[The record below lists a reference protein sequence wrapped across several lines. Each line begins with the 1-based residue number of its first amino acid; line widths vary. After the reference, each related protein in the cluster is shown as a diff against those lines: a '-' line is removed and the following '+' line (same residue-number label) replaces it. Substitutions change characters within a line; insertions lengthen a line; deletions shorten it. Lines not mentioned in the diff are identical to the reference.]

1 VDSEESS
8 SPKIS
13 KWDSVEQ
20 YRLRKMLN
28 KLSNIRGHGTE
39 LVTLYIPSRRPI
51 FDVIAQVRSEKE
63 TASNIKSDLTKIH
76 VHDALT
82 RIIEHLKL
90 FKETP
95 EYGLVIFCGAV
106 STGRGIGTEKIELYS
121 VIPPKAVQVNF
132 YRTDDH
138 FWTDH
143 LKNML
148 NDDKVIGILAIDT
161 QEAGLGILTGDR
173 WEVIDRMTSGIA
185 GKHRQGGQSARRFER
200 LRENELNEYY
210 HRVAD
215 HAKRVFIDQFS
226 VKGIIVGGPGPTKE
240 NFIKEEYLDYRL
252 QNNVIETL
260 DISYSGD
267 EGVREIV
274 DKINDLGIM
283 AEFRMMEEKSI
294 VKKFMTEVHST
305 NGLALYGILDVVK
318 ALQNE
323 LVSMVIVT
331 DDINF
336 AKINTK
342 CKRCGNTSEI
352 ITDRYRLVSTKRE
365 LPSKPCLMCGEAVY
379 ETTERDIVEYLEE
392 LAIATGSKLK
402 IISGKSEEG
411 KQISSLGGIGAI
423 LRFRLHHQQIRPDKC
438 RNLTTTF
445 SDLETA

>member
-1 VDSEESS
+1 MDSKENGSIR
-8 SPKIS
+8 IS
-13 KWDSVEQ
+13 KWDSVAH
-20 YRLRKMLN
+20 YKLRKILN
-28 KLSNIRGHGTE
+28 NLSNITGHGTE

-51 FDVIAQVRSEKE
+51 FDVIAQLRSEKE
-63 TASNIKSDLTKIH
+63 TAANIKSDLTRIH
-76 VHDALT
+76 VQDALS
-82 RIIEHLKL
+82 RIVEHLKL

-95 EYGLVIFCGAV
+95 EHGLVIFCGAV

-148 NDDKVIGILAIDT
+148 NDDKIIGILALDT

-173 WEVIDRMTSGIA
+173 WEIIDRMTSGVA

-267 EGVREIV
+267 EGVREII

-283 AEFRMMEEKSI
+283 AEYRLMEEKSV
-294 VKKFMTEVHST
+294 VKKFMLEVHST
-305 NGLALYGILDVVK
+305 NGLAIYGILDVIK
-318 ALQNE
+318 ALQNGF
-323 LVSMVIVT
+323 VSMVIVT

-336 AKINTK
+336 VKINSK
-342 CKRCGNTSEI
+342 CKSCGNTIEI
-352 ITDRYRLVSTKRE
+352 FTDRHELVSTKQE
-365 LPSKPCLMCGEAVY
+365 LLSKPCVICGEIVY
-379 ETTERDIVEYLEE
+379 ETNERDIVDYLEE
-392 LAIATGSKLK
+392 LATATGSKLE

-411 KQISSLGGIGAI
+411 MQISSLGGIGAI
-423 LRFRLHHQQIRPDKC
+423 LRFRLRAS
-438 RNLTTTF
+438 
-445 SDLETA
+445 SDPTGIVT

>member
-1 VDSEESS
+1 VDSKESRS
-8 SPKIS
+8 ARIS
-13 KWDSVEQ
+13 KWDSVER

-28 KLSNIRGHGTE
+28 NLSNIAGHGTE
-39 LVTLYIPSRRPI
+39 LVTLYIPSQRPI
-51 FDVIAQVRSEKE
+51 FDVIAQLRSEKE
-63 TASNIKSDLTKIH
+63 TAANIKSDLTRIH
-76 VHDALT
+76 VQDALS
-82 RIIEHLKL
+82 RIVGHLKV

-95 EYGLVIFCGAV
+95 EHGLVIFCGAV

-121 VIPPKAVQVNF
+121 VIPPKAIQENF

-138 FWTDH
+138 FWTDN

-173 WEVIDRMTSGIA
+173 WEIIDRMTSGVA

-283 AEFRMMEEKSI
+283 AEYRLMEEKSI
-294 VKKFMTEVHST
+294 VRKFMSEVHST
-305 NGLALYGILDVVK
+305 NGLALYGILDVVR
-318 ALQNE
+318 ALQNGF
-323 LVSMVIVT
+323 VSLVIVT

-342 CKRCGNTSEI
+342 CKRCGNTLEI
-352 ITDRYRLVSTKRE
+352 FIDRHELVSTKQE
-365 LPSKPCLMCGEAVY
+365 LLSKPCIICGEMIY
-379 ETTERDIVEYLEE
+379 ETNEMDIIDYLEE
-392 LAIATGSKLK
+392 LATETGSKLE

-411 KQISSLGGIGAI
+411 MQISSLGRIGAI
-423 LRFRLHHQQIRPDKC
+423 LRFRLPAS
-438 RNLTTTF
+438 
-445 SDLETA
+445 SDPTSIVT

>member
-1 VDSEESS
+1 MDSKENSS
-8 SPKIS
+8 VRIS
-13 KWDSVEQ
+13 KWDSVAH
-20 YRLRKMLN
+20 YKLRKILN
-28 KLSNIRGHGTE
+28 NLSNIAGHGTE

-51 FDVIAQVRSEKE
+51 FDVIAQLRSEKE
-63 TASNIKSDLTKIH
+63 TAANIKSDLTRIH
-76 VHDALT
+76 VQDALS
-82 RIIEHLKL
+82 RIVEHLKL

-95 EYGLVIFCGAV
+95 EHGLVIFCGAV

-148 NDDKVIGILAIDT
+148 NDDKIIGILALDT
-161 QEAGLGILTGDR
+161 QEAGIGILTGDR
-173 WEVIDRMTSGIA
+173 WEIIDRMTSGVA

-260 DISYSGD
+260 DISYSGE
-267 EGVREIV
+267 EGVREII

-283 AEFRMMEEKSI
+283 AEYRLMEEKNI
-294 VKKFMTEVHST
+294 VRKFMSEVHST

-318 ALQNE
+318 ALQNGF
-323 LVSMVIVT
+323 VSMLIVT

-336 AKINTK
+336 VKINSK
-342 CKRCGNTSEI
+342 CKSCGNTLEI
-352 ITDRYRLVSTKRE
+352 FRDRHELVSTKQE
-365 LPSKPCLMCGEAVY
+365 LLSKPCVICGEIVY
-379 ETTERDIVEYLEE
+379 ETDERDIVDYLEE
-392 LAIATGSKLK
+392 LATATGSKLE

-411 KQISSLGGIGAI
+411 MQISSLGGIGAI
-423 LRFRLHHQQIRPDKC
+423 LRFRLRAS
-438 RNLTTTF
+438 
-445 SDLETA
+445 SDPTGIVT